1 MSRDPVSALAFMESV
16 YDKIYVIMDNH
27 MDAFLKMGGVS
38 NVQDG
43 DLGCSGC
50 LLELQVCL
58 VGHRARKIGVGC
70 ITVHEIDPRI
80 TNFKQVV

>member
-1 MSRDPVSALAFMESV
+1 MESV

-50 LLELQVCL
+50 LLELPVCL
-58 VGHRARKIGVGC
+58 VGHRAERSA
-70 ITVHEIDPRI
+70 
-80 TNFKQVV
+80 